1 MTTELNINGYFNF
14 TICILDTEIPTDNEI
29 AQGVL
34 DNIEQGEYVINI
46 RDRYIFDIN
55 NLNNPLY
62 SFILESTDN
71 VEFNFEIN

>member
-1 MTTELNINGYFNF
+1 MTTEVGINGYFDF
-14 TICILDTEIPTDNEI
+14 TVCILNTEIPTDNET

-55 NLNNPLY
+55 DLYNPLY
-62 SFILESTDN
+62 SFILEATDSA
-71 VEFNFEIN
+71 EYNFEK